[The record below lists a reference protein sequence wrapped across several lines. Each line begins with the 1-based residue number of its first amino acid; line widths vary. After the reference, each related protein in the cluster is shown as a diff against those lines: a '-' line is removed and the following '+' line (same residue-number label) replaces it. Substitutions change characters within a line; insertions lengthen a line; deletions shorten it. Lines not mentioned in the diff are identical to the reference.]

1 MKLAQPLSIELMSIL
16 WKMFEKRDCR
26 IASAHKEV
34 NKGKQHYIPYK
45 QSCFVAGDFIA
56 ALIRDPESNSL
67 LSEYFPKG

>member
-1 MKLAQPLSIELMSIL
+1 
-16 WKMFEKRDCR
+16 MFEKRDCR